1 MTNNTLRALEAY
13 LLLSAQ
19 DKLQFLSQIS
29 EIEQMQGMV
38 RLDYIKSLLMRA
50 SKRNVDSATGLS
62 TVQHQTPH

>member
-1 MTNNTLRALEAY
+1 MTNNTLQAIKAY

-38 RLDYIKSLLMRA
+38 RLDYTKSLLMRA
-50 SKRNVDSATGLS
+50 SKRNVDSASGLS
-62 TVQHQTPH
+62 AVQHQTPH

>member
-38 RLDYIKSLLMRA
+38 RLDYTKSLLMRA
-50 SKRNVDSATGLS
+50 SKRNVDSAAGLS
-62 TVQHQTPH
+62 A

>member
-1 MTNNTLRALEAY
+1 MTNNTLKALEAY

-38 RLDYIKSLLMRA
+38 RLDYTKSLLMRA
-50 SKRNVDSATGLS
+50 SKRNVDSAAGLS
-62 TVQHQTPH
+62 A